1 MIATLHESELLFL
14 YVVTKAHVLFP
25 FRVFLAFVPHSRV
38 ISLSDSV
45 WGRLGR
51 GGAFWRSRWDGYK
64 CLLTSQVYKLTP
76 SERKAVCITTYHTT
90 YLAS

>member
-25 FRVFLAFVPHSRV
+25 FHVFLAFVPHSRV

-51 GGAFWRSRWDGYK
+51 GAHSGGVDGMDI
-64 CLLTSQVYKLTP
+64 SVF
-76 SERKAVCITTYHTT
+76 
-90 YLAS
+90 